1 MSPVPHAR
9 ITVLA
14 CARVRSVF
22 RAYAGLPWAASARAL
37 RGANL
42 RDDITE
48 RVSSVGV
55 TFAPAYPAPTCQF
68 LSGLKEEAPG
78 VWTPVQTDFH
88 KLHLR
93 WL

>member
-1 MSPVPHAR
+1 MPHAR

-22 RAYAGLPWAASARAL
+22 RAYGGLPWAASARAL

-48 RVSSVGV
+48 RVSGVGV

-68 LSGLKEEAPG
+68 LSGLRVCVDRLSYTSSSLVVKEPS
-78 VWTPVQTDFH
+78 
-88 KLHLR
+88 
-93 WL
+93 